1 MMKNKKILSILLALC
16 AANFV
21 FAENIIYEQE
31 TIKTYTMPLKDALND
46 DILLSN
52 VKSGRIKAIQT
63 DSTGVV
69 YRQNINSNDIIRTD
83 NMIIFGK
90 NVGENQIKT
99 HNELLQAIKI
109 NATNMP
115 NIDIQ
120 KIDYLLNLL
129 KIEEGTK

>member
-1 MMKNKKILSILLALC
+1 MKNKKILSILLALC
-16 AANFV
+16 AANFL
-21 FAENIIYEQE
+21 FANNTVYEQE

-52 VKSGRIKAIQT
+52 IKSGRIKAIQSN
-63 DSTGVV
+63 STGVV
-69 YRQNINSNDIIRTD
+69 YRQNINSNDIIRTE

-90 NVGENQIKT
+90 NIGENQAKT

-120 KIDYLLNLL
+120 KIDYLINLL
-129 KIEEGTK
+129 KIEEGVK

>member
-1 MMKNKKILSILLALC
+1 MKNKKILSILLALC
-16 AANFV
+16 AANFL
-21 FAENIIYEQE
+21 FANNTVYEQE

-52 VKSGRIKAIQT
+52 IKSGRIKAIQSN
-63 DSTGVV
+63 STGVV
-69 YRQNINSNDIIRTD
+69 YRQNINSNDIIRTE

-90 NVGENQIKT
+90 NIGEIQAKT

-120 KIDYLLNLL
+120 KIDYLINLL
-129 KIEEGTK
+129 KIEEGVK